1 MILQIMFLRGLNN
14 YMKKLI
20 VVADLAFDALSR
32 AEIKIAV
39 EGFLKDSNTSNISFV
54 GSTPSTIHTGF
65 LVNQLVED
73 VERYGR
79 PLETVIFQNTDPRLH
94 STQSIEKAEGAKPV
108 IIRLKSGVHL
118 LGPNSGYDFSM
129 IKNRIDELFIYK
141 GLNEKGQFHSR
152 DLFSRLSAHL
162 MDYMEDEL
170 ELEEINTNI
179 IPELNQFYIGHIDNF
194 GNIKTTIVEEDF
206 KGKYEYG
213 EIVSI
218 KINQIVKKAKYV
230 PNLFGDVLG
239 TLVVYPGSSG
249 KKDNRFLEISIWRHF
264 TEDKP
269 TTGVDEFNSPKI
281 GSVIDF

>member
-1 MILQIMFLRGLNN
+1 
-14 YMKKLI
+14 MKKLI

-32 AEIKIAV
+32 AEIKITV
-39 EGFLKDSNTSNISFV
+39 EGFLKNSNASNISFV

-94 STQSIEKAEGAKPV
+94 SRQSIEKASGAKPV
-108 IIRLKSGVHL
+108 IIKLKSGIYL

-129 IKNRIDELFIYK
+129 IKNRIEELYIYN

-170 ELEEINTNI
+170 EFEEISTNI
-179 IPELNQFYIGHIDNF
+179 IPELDKFYIGHIDNF
-194 GNIKTTIVEEDF
+194 GNIKTTIVEENF

-213 EIVSI
+213 ELVNL
-218 KINQIVKKAKYV
+218 KINEIVKKAKYV
-230 PNLFGDVLG
+230 TNLFGDIPG
-239 TLVVYPGSSG
+239 ELVIYPGSSG
-249 KKDNRFLEISIWRHF
+249 KKENRFLEISIWRYF
-264 TEDKP
+264 TEGKP
-269 TTGVDEFNSPKI
+269 TTGIDEFNFPKI
-281 GSVIDF
+281 GSVIEIVK

>member
-1 MILQIMFLRGLNN
+1 
-14 YMKKLI
+14 MKKLI
-20 VVADLAFDALSR
+20 VVADLAFDTLSC

-39 EGFLKDSNTSNISFV
+39 EGFLKDSTTLDITFV
-54 GSTPSTIHTGF
+54 GSTPSTIHTSF
-65 LVNQLVED
+65 LLNQLVED

-94 STQSIEKAEGAKPV
+94 SRQSIEKAAGAKPV
-108 IIRLKSGVHL
+108 IIRLKSGIHL

-129 IKNRIDELFIYK
+129 IKSRIEELYIYK

-152 DLFSRLSAHL
+152 DLYSRISAHL
-162 MDYMEDEL
+162 MDYLEDEL
-170 ELEEINTNI
+170 ELEEVNTNI
-179 IPELNQFYIGHIDNF
+179 IPELDEFYIGHIDNF

-213 EIVSI
+213 EIVGL

-230 PNLFGDVLG
+230 TNLFGG
-239 TLVVYPGSSG
+239 IPGELVVYPGSSG

-269 TTGVDEFNSPKI
+269 TTGLDEFNFPKI
-281 GSVIDF
+281 GSVIELIKK

>member
-1 MILQIMFLRGLNN
+1 
-14 YMKKLI
+14 MKKLI

-39 EGFLKDSNTSNISFV
+39 EGFLKDSNASNISFV

-65 LVNQLVED
+65 LVNQLIED

-79 PLETVIFQNTDPRLH
+79 PMETVIFQNTDPRLH
-94 STQSIEKAEGAKPV
+94 STQSIEKASGAKPV
-108 IIRLKSGVHL
+108 IIKLKSGIYL

-129 IKNRIDELFIYK
+129 IKSRIEELYIYK

-152 DLFSRLSAHL
+152 DLFSRISAHL
-162 MDYMEDEL
+162 MDYLEDEL
-170 ELEEINTNI
+170 ELEEISTNI
-179 IPELNQFYIGHIDNF
+179 IPELDEFYIGHIDNF

-213 EIVSI
+213 EIVGL

-230 PNLFGDVLG
+230 PNLFGG
-239 TLVVYPGSSG
+239 IPGELVVYPGSSG

-264 TEDKP
+264 TESKP
-269 TTGVDEFNSPKI
+269 TTGVDEFSSPKI
-281 GSVIDF
+281 GSVVELIKN

>member
-1 MILQIMFLRGLNN
+1 
-14 YMKKLI
+14 MKKLI
-20 VVADLAFDALSR
+20 VVADLAFDALSC

-39 EGFLKDSNTSNISFV
+39 EGFLKDSTTVNISFI
-54 GSTPSTIHTGF
+54 GSTPSTVHTSF
-65 LVNQLVED
+65 LLNQLVED

-94 STQSIEKAEGAKPV
+94 STGNIEKAEGAKPV
-108 IIRLKSGVHL
+108 IIKLKSGLYL

-129 IKNRIDELFIYK
+129 IKNKIEELYTYK

-152 DLFSRLSAHL
+152 DLFSRISAHL

-170 ELEEINTNI
+170 ELEEISANI
-179 IPELNQFYIGHIDNF
+179 IPELDKFHIGHIDNF

-213 EIVSI
+213 DIVNL
-218 KINQIVKKAKYV
+218 KINQIVNKAKFV
-230 PNLFGDVLG
+230 PNLFGG
-239 TLVVYPGSSG
+239 IPGELVIYPGSSG

-269 TTGVDEFNSPKI
+269 TTGK
-281 GSVIDF
+281 DFFVNPRPGMEIVF

>member
-1 MILQIMFLRGLNN
+1 
-14 YMKKLI
+14 MKKLI
-20 VVADLAFDALSR
+20 VVADLAFDALSC

-39 EGFLKDSNTSNISFV
+39 EGFLKDPIASNISFV
-54 GSTPSTIHTGF
+54 GSTPSTVHTSF
-65 LVNQLVED
+65 LLNQLVED

-94 STQSIEKAEGAKPV
+94 STENIEKAEGAKPV
-108 IIRLKSGVHL
+108 IIKLKSGIYL

-129 IKNRIDELFIYK
+129 IKNKIEELYIYK

-152 DLFSRLSAHL
+152 DLYSRISAHL
-162 MDYMEDEL
+162 MDYLEDEL

-179 IPELNQFYIGHIDNF
+179 IPELDEFYIGHIDNF

-213 EIVSI
+213 DVVGL
-218 KINQIVKKAKYV
+218 KINQIVKKAKFV
-230 PNLFGDVLG
+230 PNLFGG
-239 TLVVYPGSSG
+239 IPGELVVYPGSSG

-264 TEDKP
+264 TEAKP
-269 TTGVDEFNSPKI
+269 TTGIGEFNSPRI
-281 GSVIDF
+281 GSVIELIRNTK

>member
-1 MILQIMFLRGLNN
+1 
-14 YMKKLI
+14 MKKLI

-39 EGFLKDSNTSNISFV
+39 EGFLKDSNASNISFV

-65 LVNQLVED
+65 LVNQIVED
-73 VERYGR
+73 VERFGR

-94 STQSIEKAEGAKPV
+94 STQGIEKAEGAKPV
-108 IIRLKSGVHL
+108 IIKLKSGIYL

-129 IKNRIDELFIYK
+129 IKKKIEELFIYA

-152 DLFSRLSAHL
+152 DLYSRISAHL

-170 ELEEINTNI
+170 ELEEIGTEI
-179 IPELNQFYIGHIDNF
+179 IPQLDRFYIGHIDNF
-194 GNIKTTIVEEDF
+194 GNLKTTLVVEDF

-213 EIVSI
+213 ELVNL
-218 KINQIVKKAKYV
+218 KINGIEKKAKYV
-230 PNLFGDVLG
+230 PNLFGDIPG
-239 TLVVYPGSSG
+239 ELVIYPGSSG

-269 TTGVDEFNSPKI
+269 TTGFDEFNSPKV
-281 GSVIDF
+281 GSVIEIVK